1 MNRHVID
8 GDVHQILD
16 VPSPKE
22 EVNVLHQVVDSADAD
37 DSVVAGQAHHDLLTP
52 RTRTAMSIHN
62 DVLETIRER
71 AAILS
76 KDWADKDNLAPSL
89 ARRLRDFEFAQKK
102 RRKMFGKTRKW
113 GILGLYDFLSA
124 VRQDVEWAEEAAF
137 RRSNCLPY
145 LRWCDFID
153 SKKIGSNRPF
163 FAYGILLICSIT
175 LVISIGLNGWSFES
189 MTRNPS
195 VGPSAAVLVQMGAKQ
210 SHLIVKSYHVWR
222 LVIPMI
228 LHGGIVHFLL
238 NCFAMFYIGR
248 AVEQNHGFVPAVLLF
263 TVSGIGSTVIS
274 AIFLPQ
280 FISVGASGG
289 IFGLIGACVADIIK
303 NRKLLFSDFINK
315 GRSRRHHAFVVLVLV
330 IDIFL
335 NLLMGLTPYTDN
347 FMHIG
352 GFILGFVCA
361 STMLSQ
367 VDIAG
372 EKRNHVRSRIYLIF
386 SRYFGLVISCVCIL
400 AALAILFA
408 GDGTSSPC
416 ESCGVLSCVSLPP
429 WAEHDKKWWY
439 CDDCGA
445 VKAFG
450 RRDPVTNEYVAIE
463 MECPQGNSITFSL
476 EGIANDK
483 DSLQKNLPNLCRE
496 RCFG

>member
-1 MNRHVID
+1 
-8 GDVHQILD
+8 
-16 VPSPKE
+16 
-22 EVNVLHQVVDSADAD
+22 
-37 DSVVAGQAHHDLLTP
+37 
-52 RTRTAMSIHN
+52 
-62 DVLETIRER
+62 
-71 AAILS
+71 
-76 KDWADKDNLAPSL
+76 
-89 ARRLRDFEFAQKK
+89 
-102 RRKMFGKTRKW
+102 
-113 GILGLYDFLSA
+113 
-124 VRQDVEWAEEAAF
+124 
-137 RRSNCLPY
+137 
-145 LRWCDFID
+145 
-153 SKKIGSNRPF
+153 
-163 FAYGILLICSIT
+163 
-175 LVISIGLNGWSFES
+175 

-195 VGPSAAVLVQMGAKQ
+195 IGPSAEVLVQMGAKQ
-210 SHLIVKSYHVWR
+210 SDLIVNSYHVWR
-222 LVIPMI
+222 LVAPMI
-228 LHGGIVHFLL
+228 LRKFSIHVILITICNVYIQHCSQLFSVCLTLCKTTDGGIVHFLL

-248 AVEQNHGFVPAVLLF
+248 AVEQNHGFLSAVVIF
-263 TVSGIGSTVIS
+263 TVSAIGSTIIS

-280 FISVGASGG
+280 FISVGSSGG

-315 GRSRRHHAFVVLVLV
+315 GRSRKHHAFVILVLV
-330 IDIFL
+330 VDIFL

-352 GFILGFVCA
+352 GFILGFACA

-367 VDIAG
+367 VDIIG
-372 EKRNHVRSRIYLIF
+372 EKSYRFSRSRIYLIF

-400 AALAILFA
+400 AALAILFT

-429 WAEHDKKWWY
+429 WADQDKKWWY

-450 RRDPVTNEYVAIE
+450 KKDSVTGEYVAIE

-476 EGIANDK
+476 EGVANDK
-483 DSLQKNLPNLCRE
+483 DSLQKNLPKFCRE